1 MSEII
6 EQAIHALHAYT
17 LFLPAVK
24 TGHPR
29 RFVYR
34 KILLIFTDYKD
45 MLFDNS
51 SEQSFNF

>member
-17 LFLPAVK
+17 PFLPAVK
-24 TGHPR
+24 TGQPR
-29 RFVYR
+29 RYVYR

-45 MLFDNS
+45 ILFDNS